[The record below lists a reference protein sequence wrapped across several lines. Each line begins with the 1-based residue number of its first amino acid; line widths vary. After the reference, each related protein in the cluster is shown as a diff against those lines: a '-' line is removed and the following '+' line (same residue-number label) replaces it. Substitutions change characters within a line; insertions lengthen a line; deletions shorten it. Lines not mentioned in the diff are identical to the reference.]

1 MELTGLKRIRNKS
14 LPKFVGGGEIVGYDS
29 ITDLIGAN
37 SPYIGNIQKQSIQN
51 TNTDIKKQQWLQ
63 NPVMNQTTNPFT
75 GVNYGNKKENIPQ
88 KNTLNIEQQLPE
100 MLSFATTAINN
111 ASPGFDHNDLI
122 AATGNSYGSVRGV
135 KYARRTGIESAIDD
149 AESQLQSRQLSN
161 IVSLIGQG
169 ANIGSNLMG
178 SGSAA
183 NFKFKNG
190 KLPGFS
196 FGGALIGGGAG
207 LIAGALTSAIS
218 ASKADSEERMMRD
231 FLNREDIFNRNGALS
246 TVMQQDDLLA
256 RGNQEQY
263 KIRYKNGKCPKY
275 SNGAEVH
282 TSHGVANTDNI
293 PQNSWVDGEEKIF
306 GADGSVHQIPPSPSG
321 KTDTFRANV
330 KDGDLILPKEYA
342 DLANT
347 REQAEYVMNY
357 IVAPEMRAKGVPGY
371 SKGKLP
377 GYKFGSQNTLM
388 TSLGVLGGATQMLSA
403 LNSSVKRPNTFVKNP
418 YGQRAANILA
428 GMRISDYPILP
439 ELYNQYAKTMYG
451 ISNSGGL
458 SGGQKTLARLSA
470 LNNLQ
475 NNYAKLQQSN
485 QMQNNQYKTTYA
497 DYISKLGAQE
507 ASDRMNAMRHDLD
520 YYSKAHAAKQNGIQV
535 GYANIMN
542 ALGQGYKNYIKEK
555 QFEDTISLYQSD
567 QKLKQD
573 EIQMLK
579 NSMNSYAPYMTQD
592 QWKRIGELNKW
603 R

>member
-1 MELTGLKRIRNKS
+1 MELK
-14 LPKFVGGGEIVGYDS
+14 
-29 ITDLIGAN
+29 
-37 SPYIGNIQKQSIQN
+37 
-51 TNTDIKKQQWLQ
+51 
-63 NPVMNQTTNPFT
+63 
-75 GVNYGNKKENIPQ
+75 NKKYINNTGRLPRFEHGAPTSPWLMMKQGLGNNSFISSDFDNAINRDSGISTYDDPYKLNPNLKPGYQKDPYIPQ
-88 KNTLNIEQQLPE
+88 KKTIDVEQQLPE

-161 IVSLIGQG
+161 IVSLMGQG
-169 ANIGSNLMG
+169 ANIGSKLMG
-178 SGSAA
+178 SGSSS

-246 TVMQQDDLLA
+246 TVMQQDDMLL
-256 RGNQEQY
+256 RGDQEKY
-263 KIRYKNGKCPKY
+263 KIRYKNGKCPKFAE
-275 SNGAEVH
+275 GAEVH
-282 TSHGVANTDNI
+282 TSHGTTSTDNV

-342 DLANT
+342 NLANT

-371 SKGKLP
+371 KCGKLP
-377 GYKFGSQNTLM
+377 GYKFGSQNTMM
-388 TSLGVLGGATQMLSA
+388 TSLGVLGGAAQMLSA
-403 LNSSVKRPNTFVKNP
+403 LNSSVKRPNTFVQNP

-428 GMRISDYPILP
+428 GMRVSDYPILP

-542 ALGQGYKNYIKEK
+542 ALGQGYKNYIREK
-555 QFEDTISLYQSD
+555 QFEDTLSLYQSD

-579 NSMNSYAPYMTQD
+579 NSMNSYTPYMTQD

-603 R
+603 G

>member
-1 MELTGLKRIRNKS
+1 MELK
-14 LPKFVGGGEIVGYDS
+14 
-29 ITDLIGAN
+29 
-37 SPYIGNIQKQSIQN
+37 
-51 TNTDIKKQQWLQ
+51 
-63 NPVMNQTTNPFT
+63 
-75 GVNYGNKKENIPQ
+75 NKKYINNTGRLPRFEHGAPTSPWLMMKQGLGNNSFIGSDFDNAINRDSGISTYDDPYKLNPNLKPGYQKDPYIPQ
-88 KNTLNIEQQLPE
+88 KKTINVEQQLPE

-161 IVSLIGQG
+161 IVSLMGQG
-169 ANIGSNLMG
+169 ANIGSKLMG
-178 SGSAA
+178 SGSSS

-246 TVMQQDDLLA
+246 TVMQQDDMLL
-256 RGNQEQY
+256 RGDQEKY
-263 KIRYKNGKCPKY
+263 KIRYKNGKCPKFAE
-275 SNGAEVH
+275 GAEVH
-282 TSHGVANTDNI
+282 TSHGTTSTDNV

-342 DLANT
+342 NLANT

-357 IVAPEMRAKGVPGY
+357 IVAPEMRAKGIPGY
-371 SKGKLP
+371 KCGKLP
-377 GYKFGSQNTLM
+377 GYKFGSQNAMM
-388 TSLGVLGGATQMLSA
+388 TSLGVLGGAAQMLSE
-403 LNSSVKRPNTFVKNP
+403 LNSSVKRPNTFVQNP
-418 YGQRAANILA
+418 YGQRVANILA
-428 GMRISDYPILP
+428 GMRVSDYPILP

-542 ALGQGYKNYIKEK
+542 ALGQGYKNYIREK
-555 QFEDTISLYQSD
+555 QFEDTLSLYQND

-603 R
+603 L

>member
-1 MELTGLKRIRNKS
+1 MELK
-14 LPKFVGGGEIVGYDS
+14 
-29 ITDLIGAN
+29 
-37 SPYIGNIQKQSIQN
+37 
-51 TNTDIKKQQWLQ
+51 
-63 NPVMNQTTNPFT
+63 
-75 GVNYGNKKENIPQ
+75 NKKYINNTGRLPGFEHGAPTSPRLMMKQGLGNNSFIGSDFDNAINRDSGILTYDDPYKLNPNLKPGYQKDPYIPQ
-88 KNTLNIEQQLPE
+88 KKTINVEQQLPE

-122 AATGNSYGSVRGV
+122 AATGNSYGNVRGV

-169 ANIGSNLMG
+169 ANIGSKLMG
-178 SGSAA
+178 SGSGS

-231 FLNREDIFNRNGALS
+231 ILNREDIFNRNGALS

-282 TSHGVANTDNI
+282 TSHGVTNTDNI

-342 DLANT
+342 NLANT

-371 SKGKLP
+371 KCGKLP
-377 GYKFGSQNTLM
+377 GYKFGSQNTMM
-388 TSLGVLGGATQMLSA
+388 TSLGVLGGAAQMLPA
-403 LNSSVKRPNTFVKNP
+403 LNSSVKRPNTFVQNP

-428 GMRISDYPILP
+428 GMRVSDYPILP
-439 ELYNQYAKTMYG
+439 ELYNQYAKAMYG

-603 R
+603 G